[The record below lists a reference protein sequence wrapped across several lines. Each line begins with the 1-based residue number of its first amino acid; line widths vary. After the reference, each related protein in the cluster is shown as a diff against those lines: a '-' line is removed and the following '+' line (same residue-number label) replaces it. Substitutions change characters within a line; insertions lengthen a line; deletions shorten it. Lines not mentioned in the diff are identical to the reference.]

1 MYELKRELLSQNRFQ
16 LFETEQQKSYLYD
29 AFSQNIFPIEEMVSD
44 FIFSESEK
52 TFSQKEKEKITECLQ
67 YFSKWNGTIQYG
79 ESLETHLTI
88 NLSNSCN
95 LNCTYCYRDK
105 KHKNEMDLDKVYE
118 IIEYADKYY
127 KTNNNEIIFTIDMTA
142 EPFLDKEK
150 IKAMYARVC
159 EYKDHQKM
167 RIWFMSNG
175 TKITDDYID
184 FIKEIPINPFWISL
198 DGPKE
203 VHNANRQYHDGSGS
217 YNDVVK
223 NIEKLQNNDISVK
236 ISCVLTKKYPYP
248 DKLFNYLKTLKVSAI
263 QMCPV
268 RNGCEVSLTKDS
280 LIILKESYCLLYMQ
294 IFTEIMNKDFSSVI
308 LLKEDFVMQIVS
320 ILFNRCRQ
328 AGRCTWGQEVIIDF
342 NGDMYPCLYVFGE
355 KKYQLGNISEKKNS
369 RDFLRQISVDERVP
383 CKSCWAR
390 FLCGGTCHYNAI
402 ISKNSEFETDD
413 IECEL
418 KLFLIK
424 ESIKMVI
431 NLMENNADMNAFAK
445 ALNE

>member
-1 MYELKRELLSQNRFQ
+1 MYELKREYLSQNRFY
-16 LFETEQQKSYLYD
+16 LFKTEQQKSYLYD
-29 AFSQNIFPIEEMVSD
+29 AFSQNIFPIEEMISD
-44 FIFSESEK
+44 FLFSESEK
-52 TFSQKEKEKITECLQ
+52 TFSQKDKEKITEYLH

-184 FIKEIPINPFWISL
+184 FIKKIPINPFWISL

-203 VHNANRQYHDGSGS
+203 VHNANRKYHDGKGS
-217 YNDVVK
+217 YDDVVK
-223 NIEKLQNNDISVK
+223 NIEKLQNNDIFVK
-236 ISCVLTKKYPYP
+236 ISCVLRA
-248 DKLFNYLKTLKVSAI
+248 S
-263 QMCPV
+263 
-268 RNGCEVSLTKDS
+268 
-280 LIILKESYCLLYMQ
+280 
-294 IFTEIMNKDFSSVI
+294 
-308 LLKEDFVMQIVS
+308 
-320 ILFNRCRQ
+320 
-328 AGRCTWGQEVIIDF
+328 
-342 NGDMYPCLYVFGE
+342 
-355 KKYQLGNISEKKNS
+355 
-369 RDFLRQISVDERVP
+369 
-383 CKSCWAR
+383 
-390 FLCGGTCHYNAI
+390 
-402 ISKNSEFETDD
+402 
-413 IECEL
+413 
-418 KLFLIK
+418 
-424 ESIKMVI
+424 
-431 NLMENNADMNAFAK
+431 
-445 ALNE
+445 